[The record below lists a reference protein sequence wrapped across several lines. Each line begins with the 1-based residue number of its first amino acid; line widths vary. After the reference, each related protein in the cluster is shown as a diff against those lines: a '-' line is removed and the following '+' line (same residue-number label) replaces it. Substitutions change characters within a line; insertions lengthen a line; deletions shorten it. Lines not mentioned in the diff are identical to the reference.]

1 MNVKIGTYTKKVS
14 KGIYKAVIHEGKIIR
29 QDLIATVDN
38 PTYLASQGSMIYAVV
53 KEGDLGGV
61 VALKDGICINAALE
75 KGAPPCFVSIDKKNQ
90 LIYSANYHGGRIN
103 TYTYDEKTGLC
114 DHQRIAFTDHSK
126 AHYIQYHPE
135 LDEVIVCDLGAD
147 KVYFF
152 EVKNQMLHLNYTY
165 DAPEKSGP
173 RHAVVHPKTKRIYV
187 FTELSSE
194 IIVLERT
201 TQGVHVL
208 QTISTLPQ
216 DATTTKWGAAI
227 RLSLDGKHLYVSNRG
242 HDSIS
247 VFSVESE
254 LRLIQNIPSYG
265 VQPRDFNISPDGSI
279 VIVGNLDTNT
289 LTTYHRDSHTGL
301 LTLLQKEIES
311 YEPVCFEFEE

>member
-14 KGIYKAVIHEGKIIR
+14 KGIYNAEIKEGKVIR

-38 PTYLASQGSMIYAVV
+38 PTYLASHGSMIYAVI

-61 VALKDGICINAALE
+61 LALKNGQRVNAALE
-75 KGAPPCFVSIDKKNQ
+75 KGAPPCFVSIDAKNQ

-103 TYTYDEKTGLC
+103 TYTFSDREGLV
-114 DHQRIAFTDHSK
+114 DHQKIVFTDHSK

-135 LDEVIVCDLGAD
+135 LDEVVVCDLGAD

-152 EVKNQMLHLNYTY
+152 GVHNQMLHLNYTY

-173 RHAVVHPKTKRIYV
+173 RHAVVHPITKRIYV

-194 IIVLERT
+194 VIVLERSSS
-201 TQGVHVL
+201 GVQVL
-208 QTISTLPQ
+208 QTISTLPK

-227 RLSLDGKHLYVSNRG
+227 RLSPDGKYLYVSNRA
-242 HDSIS
+242 HDSLS
-247 VFSVESE
+247 VFRIKDKLE
-254 LRLIQNIPSYG
+254 LIQNIPTYG
-265 VQPRDFNISPDGSI
+265 IQPRDFNISPDGSL
-279 VIVGNLDTNT
+279 VIVGNLDSNS
-289 LTTYHRDSHTGL
+289 LTTYHRDSESGL
-301 LTLLQKEIES
+301 LTLLEKEIES
-311 YEPVCFEFEE
+311 FEPVCFEFEE